1 MLIDEPTAGSPDA
14 AVDPITLSEQ
24 ELELAGRLQAA
35 VVRHEESGDP
45 HNLDEGFVLARELLS
60 GLMRSDVEQ
69 PAGIDELRR
78 LVDDLPPLAG
88 LLDRAAD
95 TAGDAIERSCA
106 DTFVAL
112 EVAARAPRWSPAE
125 RDTARMVFAY
135 ACGPVTA
142 KSPEW
147 LARSLRR
154 ISAPRIA
161 AQLCEELSRSE
172 AVWRAAL
179 GDGYTSL
186 RHRCAPR
193 TALRSRGLADLLRAD
208 PACRAAVTASLE
220 RWVISG
226 GVLTD
231 LPRELEAAVV
241 HVRTPA
247 RLA

>member
-1 MLIDEPTAGSPDA
+1 MLIDEPTEPVY
-14 AVDPITLSEQ
+14 VDVPALGLSEHEQ
-24 ELELAGRLQAA
+24 DLVYRLH
-35 VVRHEESGDP
+35 VVVTSHAETGDP
-45 HNLDEGFVLARELLS
+45 RDLDEGFVLARELLS
-60 GLMRSDVEQ
+60 GLMRSDVAE

-78 LVDDLPPLAG
+78 LVEDLPTLSG

-95 TAGDAIERSCA
+95 TAGDAVHRSCA
-106 DTFVAL
+106 DMFGTLDVT
-112 EVAARAPRWSPAE
+112 ARAPRWSPTE

-161 AQLCEELSRSE
+161 AQLCGELSKRE
-172 AVWRAAL
+172 NVWKVAL
-179 GDGYTSL
+179 GDGYASL

-193 TALRSRGLADLLRAD
+193 TVIRSRGLADLLRAD
-208 PACRAAVTASLE
+208 TDCRVAVTARLE

-226 GVLTD
+226 GELKD

>member
-1 MLIDEPTAGSPDA
+1 MLIDEPTEPLYDVNVPALG
-14 AVDPITLSEQ
+14 LSEREQ
-24 ELELAGRLQAA
+24 DLVYRLH
-35 VVRHEESGDP
+35 VVVTSHEETGDP
-45 HNLDEGFVLARELLS
+45 RDLDEGFVLARELLS
-60 GLMRSDVEQ
+60 GLMRSDVQE

-78 LVDDLPPLAG
+78 LVEDLPAFSG

-95 TAGDAIERSCA
+95 TAGEMVERSCA
-106 DTFVAL
+106 TMFTSLA
-112 EVAARAPRWSPAE
+112 VAARAPRWSPAE

-161 AQLCEELSRSE
+161 AQLCAELSRRE
-172 AVWRAAL
+172 GVWKAAL
-179 GDGYTSL
+179 GDGYGSL

-193 TALRSRGLADLLRAD
+193 TMIRSRGLADLLRAD
-208 PACRAAVTASLE
+208 ADCRAAVTARLE

-226 GVLTD
+226 GGLQD

>member
-1 MLIDEPTAGSPDA
+1 MLIDEPTEPLYVDEPAAG
-14 AVDPITLSEQ
+14 LSEREQ
-24 ELELAGRLQAA
+24 DLVYRLH
-35 VVRHEESGDP
+35 VLVTNHEETSDP
-45 HNLDEGFVLARELLS
+45 RDLDEGFVIARELLS
-60 GLMRSDVEQ
+60 GLMRSDVEE

-78 LVDDLPPLAG
+78 LVDDLPPLSG
-88 LLDRAAD
+88 LLERAAV
-95 TAGDAIERSCA
+95 TAGDMVERSCA
-106 DTFVAL
+106 QMFTSLDVTT
-112 EVAARAPRWSPAE
+112 RAPRWSPAE

-161 AQLCEELSRSE
+161 AQLCAELAKRES
-172 AVWRAAL
+172 VWKAAL
-179 GDGYTSL
+179 GDGYASL

-193 TALRSRGLADLLRAD
+193 TMIRSRGLADLLRAD
-208 PACRAAVTASLE
+208 ADCRAAVTTRLE
-220 RWVISG
+220 RWIISG
-226 GVLTD
+226 GGLQD

>member
-1 MLIDEPTAGSPDA
+1 MLIDEPTESPYVDA
-14 AVDPITLSEQ
+14 PALGLSEREQ
-24 ELELAGRLQAA
+24 DLVDQLQMA
-35 VVRHEESGDP
+35 VTSHAETGNPRD
-45 HNLDEGFVLARELLS
+45 LDDGFVLARALLS
-60 GLMRSDVEQ
+60 GLMRADVEE

-78 LVDDLPPLAG
+78 LVDDLPALAA

-95 TAGDAIERSCA
+95 TAGEMVERSCA
-106 DTFVAL
+106 SMFTSLDVT
-112 EVAARAPRWSPAE
+112 ARAPRWSAAE

-161 AQLCEELSRSE
+161 AQLCAELARRES
-172 AVWRAAL
+172 VWTAAL
-179 GDGYTSL
+179 GDGYASL

-193 TALRSRGLADLLRAD
+193 TRIRSRGLADLLRAD
-208 PACRAAVTASLE
+208 ADCRAAVTARLE

-226 GVLTD
+226 GALQE

>member
-1 MLIDEPTAGSPDA
+1 MLIEEPTEPLY
-14 AVDPITLSEQ
+14 VDVTSLGLSEREQ
-24 ELELAGRLQAA
+24 DLVYRLHVA
-35 VVRHEESGDP
+35 VTGHEQSGDP
-45 HNLDEGFVLARELLS
+45 RDLDEGFVLARELLS
-60 GLMRSDVEQ
+60 GLMRSDVEE

-78 LVDDLPPLAG
+78 LVEDLPQLGA
-88 LLDRAAD
+88 LLDHAAD
-95 TAGDAIERSCA
+95 TAGGAVERSCA
-106 DTFVAL
+106 EMFVKL
-112 EVAARAPRWSPAE
+112 EVTSRAPHWTAAE

-161 AQLCEELSRSE
+161 AQLCAELSRRE
-172 AVWRAAL
+172 GVWKAAL
-179 GDGYTSL
+179 GDGYASL

-193 TALRSRGLADLLRAD
+193 TVVRSRGLADLLRAD
-208 PACRAAVTASLE
+208 GDCRSAVTARLE

-226 GVLTD
+226 GGLED

>member
-1 MLIDEPTAGSPDA
+1 MLIDEPATEPPYVEGSTAALTGH
-14 AVDPITLSEQ
+14 ER
-24 ELELAGRLQAA
+24 ELALRLQAA
-35 VVRHEESGDP
+35 VEGHDETGDAR
-45 HNLDEGFVLARELLS
+45 NLDEGFVLARELLA
-60 GLMRSDVEQ
+60 GMIQADVEH

-78 LVDDLPPLAG
+78 LAEELPALGG

-95 TAGDAIERSCA
+95 TAGEAVERSCA
-106 DTFVAL
+106 AL
-112 EVAARAPRWSPAE
+112 FTTLEITGRPPCWSAAE

-161 AQLCEELSRSE
+161 ARICEELARRE
-172 AVWRAAL
+172 VVWRAAL
-179 GDGYTSL
+179 GDGYGSL

-193 TALRSRGLADLLRAD
+193 TPLRSRGLADLLRGDA
-208 PACRAAVTASLE
+208 ACRAAVTERLE
-220 RWVISG
+220 RWVIAG
-226 GVLTD
+226 GDLEE

-241 HVRTPA
+241 HVRTPS

>member
-1 MLIDEPTAGSPDA
+1 VSALAPGRAWRPGSRPRRARTRMGRPRLWRVVILVAALIYFFGPLVASIKYSLIQANGSYSLGNYA
-14 AVDPITLSEQ
+14 QILSNGA
-24 ELELAGRLQAA
+24 LR
-35 VVRHEESGDP
+35 SSMFTS
-45 HNLDEGFVLARELLS
+45 LDV
-60 GLMRSDVEQ
+60 
-69 PAGIDELRR
+69 
-78 LVDDLPPLAG
+78 
-88 LLDRAAD
+88 
-95 TAGDAIERSCA
+95 T
-106 DTFVAL
+106 
-112 EVAARAPRWSPAE
+112 ARAPRWSAAE

-161 AQLCEELSRSE
+161 AQLCAELARRES
-172 AVWRAAL
+172 VWTAAL
-179 GDGYTSL
+179 GDGYASL

-193 TALRSRGLADLLRAD
+193 TRIRSRGLADLLRAD
-208 PACRAAVTASLE
+208 ADCRAAVTARLE

-226 GVLTD
+226 GALQE

>member
-1 MLIDEPTAGSPDA
+1 MLIDEPTEPLY
-14 AVDPITLSEQ
+14 VDVPALGLSEREQ
-24 ELELAGRLQAA
+24 DLVYRLH
-35 VVRHEESGDP
+35 VVVTSHGETGDP
-45 HNLDEGFVLARELLS
+45 RDLDEGFVLARELLS
-60 GLMRSDVEQ
+60 GLMRSDVDE

-78 LVDDLPPLAG
+78 LVEDLPTLSG
-88 LLDRAAD
+88 LLDHAAD
-95 TAGDAIERSCA
+95 TAGNAVHGSCA
-106 DTFVAL
+106 EMFASLDVTVQ
-112 EVAARAPRWSPAE
+112 APRWSPAE

-154 ISAPRIA
+154 ISAPQIA
-161 AQLCEELSRSE
+161 AQLCAELSKRE
-172 AVWRAAL
+172 GVWKAAL
-179 GDGYTSL
+179 GDGYASL

-193 TALRSRGLADLLRAD
+193 TVIRSRGLADLLRAD
-208 PACRAAVTASLE
+208 ADCRAAVTARLE

-226 GVLTD
+226 GGLKD

>member
-1 MLIDEPTAGSPDA
+1 MLIDEPTTEPLQAGSCTVA
-14 AVDPITLSEQ
+14 LSEHEQ
-24 ELELAGRLQAA
+24 DLVYRMHLAVTG
-35 VVRHEESGDP
+35 HEESGEAR
-45 HNLDEGFVLARELLS
+45 HLDEGFVLARELL
-60 GLMRSDVEQ
+60 GALTRSDLEQ

-78 LVDDLPPLAG
+78 LVDGVPTLGA
-88 LLDRAAD
+88 LLERAAD

-106 DTFVAL
+106 AMFLTL
-112 EVAARAPRWSPAE
+112 EVGGQAPRWSEAE

-161 AQLCEELSRSE
+161 AHLCAELSHRE
-172 AVWRAAL
+172 GVWRAAL
-179 GDGYTSL
+179 GDGYASL

-193 TALRSRGLADLLRAD
+193 TVLRSRGLSDLLRAD
-208 PACRAAVTASLE
+208 ADCCAAVTARLE

-226 GVLTD
+226 GELSE

>member
-1 MLIDEPTAGSPDA
+1 MLIEEPTTGPLYVDSSP
-14 AVDPITLSEQ
+14 AVLTEHEQ
-24 ELELAGRLQAA
+24 ELASRLQTA
-35 VVRHEESGDP
+35 VDGHTESGDP
-45 HNLDEGFVLARELLS
+45 RDLDEGFVLARELLA
-60 GLMRSDVEQ
+60 GMIRSDVQE

-78 LVDDLPPLAG
+78 IVDDLPALGG

-95 TAGDAIERSCA
+95 TASDAVQRSCA
-106 DTFVAL
+106 EMYLSLAVTG
-112 EVAARAPRWSPAE
+112 RAPSWSPTE

-161 AQLCEELSRSE
+161 AQLCEELTRRE
-172 AVWRAAL
+172 GVWRAAL
-179 GDGYTSL
+179 GEGYVSL
-186 RHRCAPR
+186 RYRCAPR
-193 TALRSRGLADLLRAD
+193 TVLRSRGLADLLRAD
-208 PACRAAVTASLE
+208 ADCRAAVTARLE
-220 RWVISG
+220 RWVIAG
-226 GVLTD
+226 GALED

>member
-1 MLIDEPTAGSPDA
+1 MLIDEPTTEAL
-14 AVDPITLSEQ
+14 DPEPCSVALSEHEQ
-24 ELELAGRLQAA
+24 VLADRLALA
-35 VVRHEESGDP
+35 VVGHKESGDP
-45 HNLDEGFVLARELLS
+45 RHLDEGFLLARELLT
-60 GLMRSDVEQ
+60 GLMRADVGE
-69 PAGIDELRR
+69 PAGIDQLRR
-78 LVDDLPPLAG
+78 LVDDLPPLSG
-88 LLDRAAD
+88 LLDRAAG
-95 TAGDAIERSCA
+95 TAGEAIESSCA
-106 DTFVAL
+106 QMFLAL
-112 EVAARAPRWSPAE
+112 DVTGGAPRWSLAE

-154 ISAPRIA
+154 ISAPQIA
-161 AQLCEELSRSE
+161 AHLTAELSRSE
-172 AVWRAAL
+172 GVWRAAL
-179 GDGYTSL
+179 GDGYASL

-193 TALRSRGLADLLRAD
+193 TVLRSRGLVDMLRAD
-208 PACRAAVTASLE
+208 ADCAVAVTARLE

-226 GVLTD
+226 GDLEA